1 MKTVN
6 VSIPDEVWRQARIE
20 SARHN
25 TTLSGLVRG
34 YLKAMVEG
42 RAPVV
47 LDIPD
52 RDADRI
58 QRAELVA
65 ALRDTNLVL
74 GFQPSRDR
82 TYER

>member
-42 RAPVV
+42 RAPVL
-47 LDIPD
+47 LDSPD
-52 RDADRI
+52 GDADRL
-58 QRAELVA
+58 QREELVA
-65 ALRDTNLVL
+65 ALQATNLVL
-74 GFQPSRDR
+74 GYQPSRDR